1 MQLKIGDII
10 SVIIKVTLSKE
21 LNGIMKSKVLNKEKI
36 QEIRAKAQ
44 NGEEADVHDEI
55 ENQEENK
62 AQEE

>member
-1 MQLKIGDII
+1 
-10 SVIIKVTLSKE
+10 
-21 LNGIMKSKVLNKEKI
+21 MKPKVLNKKKI
-36 QEIRAKAQ
+36 QEMRAKAQ